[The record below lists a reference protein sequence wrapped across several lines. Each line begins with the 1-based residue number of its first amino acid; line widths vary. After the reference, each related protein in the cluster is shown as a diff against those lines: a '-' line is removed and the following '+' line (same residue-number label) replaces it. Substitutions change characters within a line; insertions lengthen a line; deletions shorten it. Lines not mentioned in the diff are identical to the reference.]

1 MQYAPSPKADALAN
15 AAAFAAGLQDEKNA
29 LAAFTDMLLAEQEA
43 LVQGDAD
50 QLGKLAGD
58 KAAQLELL
66 THLGE
71 SRNRQLATQN
81 LNPNAEGMLAWINR
95 NPGFATAVRK
105 MWKDLLAQAEKA
117 QQINQSNGVL
127 IETRLQQNRMQLAV
141 LQTAAAP
148 DGVYRPDGQ
157 LRPLRAGRYLS
168 SV

>member
-1 MQYAPSPKADALAN
+1 MQSTPFPTADAVAN

-29 LAAFTDMLLAEQEA
+29 LAAFTSLLLAEQEA

-50 QLGKLAGD
+50 RLANLAGE

-71 SRNRQLATQN
+71 SRNRHLATQN
-81 LNPNAEGMLAWINR
+81 LNPSAEGMLAWINR
-95 NPGFATAVRK
+95 NPGFATAVKRI
-105 MWKDLLAQAEKA
+105 WQELLVQAENA

-127 IETRLQQNRMQLAV
+127 IETRLRQNHMRLTV

-157 LRPLRAGRYLS
+157 LRPLRCARYLS
-168 SV
+168 QV